1 LSYALYVDA
10 FPQSIKSFFSLLHW
24 VGTMALHPTIKGAAV
39 EKWSTYNHSYRD
51 VTDSQFIT
59 CTVMALGHSLSNIF
73 GEAVIESFRCDDV
86 LNGIQPYPYPGS
98 NLYLAVWVLLIGV
111 HVACNF
117 DGKAGQELQFAQ
129 TQHRVRITI
138 GRFMTVVM
146 IYEVDSDDEKG
157 QHERYQI
164 DDPDDP
170 AQFQAVLQHIHLR
183 CCAPILEKTSG
194 YVRLQR
200 LIKGESRGRDGSSVL
215 LLYLFFVILLSDRVQ

>member
-1 LSYALYVDA
+1 
-10 FPQSIKSFFSLLHW
+10 
-24 VGTMALHPTIKGAAV
+24 
-39 EKWSTYNHSYRD
+39 
-51 VTDSQFIT
+51 
-59 CTVMALGHSLSNIF
+59 LGI
-73 GEAVIESFRCDDV
+73 RCDDV

-111 HVACNF
+111 HVAGNF
-117 DGKAGQELQFAQ
+117 DEKAGQELQFAQ

-157 QHERYQI
+157 QHERDQI
-164 DDPDDP
+164 DDLDDP

-200 LIKGESRGRDGSSVL
+200 LIKSCASTIRHVFRSIGESRGRDGSSVL